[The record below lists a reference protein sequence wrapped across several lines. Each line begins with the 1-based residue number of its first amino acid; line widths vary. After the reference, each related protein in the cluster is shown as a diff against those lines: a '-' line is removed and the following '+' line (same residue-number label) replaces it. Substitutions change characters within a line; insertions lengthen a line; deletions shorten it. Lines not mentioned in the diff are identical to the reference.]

1 VTTPDKQ
8 PNSSDRPHLFLM
20 PSAKRPVGARP
31 VMWVDQGATRY
42 AYLSWS
48 TRTHFQLI
56 DGPTAH
62 RLGPILLAAAQRH
75 GARLIE
81 IGVTLSHVH
90 LLLELSP
97 VCDATALVKGL
108 KSASSRVAPLRWEAG
123 HQLRF
128 VAARRIPHVAS
139 FVRLQERAHLTA
151 PHTS

>member
-8 PNSSDRPHLFLM
+8 PASTDRPHLFLM
-20 PSAKRPVGARP
+20 PSAKRPVGQRP

-42 AYLSWS
+42 AYLTWS
-48 TRTHFQLI
+48 TRTQFQLI

-62 RLGPILLAAAQRH
+62 RLGPILLRAAQQQ

-97 VCDATALVKGL
+97 GCEAPALVKGL
-108 KSASSRVAPLRWEAG
+108 KDAGARGARMLWEPG
-123 HQLRF
+123 HHLRF
-128 VAARRIPHVAS
+128 VAARRLSQFANH
-139 FVRLQERAHLTA
+139 VRLQEARGSHYIF
-151 PHTS
+151 